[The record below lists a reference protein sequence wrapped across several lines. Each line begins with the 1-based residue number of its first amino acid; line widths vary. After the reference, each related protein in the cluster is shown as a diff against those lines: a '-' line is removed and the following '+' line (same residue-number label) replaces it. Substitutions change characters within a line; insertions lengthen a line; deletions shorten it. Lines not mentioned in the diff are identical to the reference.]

1 MLAGL
6 ITALAA
12 VVSDQ
17 ASKALVFGFLAETQ
31 PVVAVTPFFNL
42 VSAWNTGVRFSMFD
56 NLGGAGV
63 YILSAFSLVV
73 VGFLLYWLSRE
84 KTLLMQV
91 SLGMVIGGAIGNVI
105 DRVRIGA
112 VFDFLDVHFG
122 GYHWPAFNLA
132 DSFICIGAVLIIC
145 DGLLVRKCDNTTTS
159 FILLAA
165 ALFLSG
171 CGLTKEDLG
180 MAASKPDET
189 QVTRRNQLVIPP
201 DFDVRPQ
208 Q

>member
-42 VSAWNTGVRFSMFD
+42 VSAWNTGVSFSMFD
-56 NLGGAGV
+56 NLCGAGV

-105 DRVRIGA
+105 DRYASARYLIFWTCISA
-112 VFDFLDVHFG
+112 V
-122 GYHWPAFNLA
+122 
-132 DSFICIGAVLIIC
+132 
-145 DGLLVRKCDNTTTS
+145 TTGRHS
-159 FILLAA
+159 ILPT
-165 ALFLSG
+165 ALS
-171 CGLTKEDLG
+171 
-180 MAASKPDET
+180 ASA
-189 QVTRRNQLVIPP
+189 RY
-201 DFDVRPQ
+201 
-208 Q
+208 

>member
-42 VSAWNTGVRFSMFD
+42 VSAWNTGVSFSMFD

-91 SLGMVIGGAIGNVI
+91 SLGMVIGG
-105 DRVRIGA
+105 

-159 FILLAA
+159 
-165 ALFLSG
+165 S
-171 CGLTKEDLG
+171 
-180 MAASKPDET
+180 SKG
-189 QVTRRNQLVIPP
+189 
-201 DFDVRPQ
+201 
-208 Q
+208 